1 MADVTDNVER
11 PPLAET
17 EILDLP
23 PEILIEICEAILV
36 MSRSD
41 PESEGICDLINLGA
55 ACKTLNTL
63 VRPVLYRH
71 FDSTWLEMVN
81 LPYHGLSMIDTP
93 RFFKLLVCMKK
104 RSATDLVRYADLDT
118 ITAKSSVDKW
128 HMVGQAVVREPWID
142 SFTQILQSLE
152 ELGLK
157 PEFPGKPED
166 FDEGNTITPL
176 SVLVAIF
183 ISFFQNALALRLP
196 VDSTTNLP
204 LLGSESSCC
213 LPYPAVPWISQ
224 VRGHGYTTGTE
235 GRLDTTYLLGDNRE
249 NPPPEFPSL
258 RELELSAAFPHYL
271 SLKDQHVH
279 YFASKS
285 PHLRTLRLRNFIG
298 LDENHRDF
306 NLGSLTNI
314 TLLGCSLSYLD
325 IRRLA
330 LGCPGL
336 RKFKISQSIMWNS
349 VRVVWDGKGEF
360 SQTYDGQHPDDS
372 DDEGYNSI
380 GDMDSEAEEQ
390 YTVPHSSDMVSSS
403 LVLQALTPLAESLE
417 SIFLG
422 KCQYVR
428 AGSGGLNI
436 RRRKLDFSPF
446 NRLQTLGIWTE
457 NLFQYRHTFSGHGRL
472 KPVDDVFSEILLDC
486 PTIKNLL
493 VFNTRV
499 WPTGGTAPPY
509 YEHEGEVGIAVERAL
524 KRLSEDLMPT
534 NSSEPTETSTCKV
547 GPSLRLVRLC
557 HRYESYDD
565 DISPGFSSLH
575 LHPVE
580 EGATVMGEPVTEL
593 FIRSSESDADEK
605 GESFWGLRPPKID
618 DSVVDRFRDRGV
630 EFVNLGG
637 ETHGNQYEEIEK
649 QFPYPAELDE
659 ILFDC

>member
-41 PESEGICDLINLGA
+41 PEYEGICDVINLGA

-81 LPYHGLSMIDTP
+81 LPYHGLPMIDTP

-104 RSATDLVRYADLDT
+104 SSATDLVRYADLDT
-118 ITAKSSVDKW
+118 ITAESSVDNW
-128 HMVGQAVVREPWID
+128 HMVGQSVVREPWTD
-142 SFTQILQSLE
+142 SFAQILQSLE

-213 LPYPAVPWISQ
+213 LLYPAVPWISQ
-224 VRGHGYTTGTE
+224 VRGHGYTPGTE
-235 GRLDTTYLLGDNRE
+235 GRLDTTYVLGDNRE

-285 PHLRTLRLRNFIG
+285 PHLRTLRLRDFIG

-306 NLGSLTNI
+306 NLRSLTNI

-349 VRVVWDGKGEF
+349 
-360 SQTYDGQHPDDS
+360 HPDDT
-372 DDEGYNSI
+372 DDEDYNSI

-390 YTVPHSSDMVSSS
+390 YTVPQSSDMVSSS

-417 SIFLG
+417 YISQQI
-422 KCQYVR
+422 
-428 AGSGGLNI
+428 
-436 RRRKLDFSPF
+436 
-446 NRLQTLGIWTE
+446 LQTLGICTE
-457 NLFQYRHTFSGHGRL
+457 NLFPYWRTFSGHGRL

-486 PTIKNLL
+486 PTIKNLH

-547 GPSLRLVRLC
+547 GPSLRLFRLC
-557 HRYESYDD
+557 HRYELYDD
-565 DISPGFSSLH
+565 SRLH
-575 LHPVE
+575 FHPVE

-630 EFVNLGG
+630 EFVNLRG

-649 QFPYPAELDE
+649 QFQYPAELDE